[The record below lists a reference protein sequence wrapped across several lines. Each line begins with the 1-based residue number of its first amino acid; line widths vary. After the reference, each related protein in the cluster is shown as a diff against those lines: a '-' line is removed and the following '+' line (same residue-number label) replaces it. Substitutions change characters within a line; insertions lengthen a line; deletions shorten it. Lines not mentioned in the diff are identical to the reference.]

1 MKVQYIGMKP
11 FPVYVGLALSADA
24 FTREMKRL
32 DVRDPPPF
40 NTAGFDAS
48 TLMFTHP
55 KHGQTIIIVTLDPGY
70 TKGWTREQVYALL
83 VHEATHVKQRIFQ
96 SMGEDAPGWEVEAYL
111 VQHIAQ
117 SFMEVYRDHKS

>member
-1 MKVQYIGMKP
+1 MKVRYIGMKP

-24 FTREMKRL
+24 FAREMKRL

-40 NTAGFDAS
+40 NAAEGDAS
-48 TLMFTHP
+48 TLMLTHP
-55 KHGQTIIIVTLDPGY
+55 KHGQTIIVALDPKCA
-70 TKGWTREQVYALL
+70 KGRSREQVYALL

-117 SFMEVYRDHKS
+117 SFMEVYRDSK